1 MLEDTEG
8 TIKKGQ
14 SKETDN
20 IGYTR
25 RRKIKQKHNTIGVG
39 HHYALHTY
47 KM

>member
-20 IGYTR
+20 KTKKNKTKTQHNRYWTPQR
-25 RRKIKQKHNTIGVG
+25 TFKKIVFKV
-39 HHYALHTY
+39 Y
-47 KM
+47 